1 MRASADVP
9 TRVWLEGGKA
19 GRRFGINRREW
30 GCGRV
35 EYCTRGGILE
45 RIYVQ
50 GAVFG
55 GLGFVR
61 WGLRRVVGLDCFV

>member
-1 MRASADVP
+1 M
-9 TRVWLEGGKA
+9 
-19 GRRFGINRREW
+19 
-30 GCGRV
+30 

-45 RIYVQ
+45 RSYVQ

-61 WGLRRVVGLDCFV
+61 WGLRRVVGLDCFVQWQFSLIRGRREGELSWNCTCMI